1 MGIVTSLL
9 FRASAG
15 LESGFEVTMLKD
27 LAISAGFLFMS
38 ASVGDAE
45 GQGEFNEISEMEL
58 REHR

>member
-1 MGIVTSLL
+1 M
-9 FRASAG
+9 RA
-15 LESGFEVTMLKD
+15 LVSGFEVTMLKD

-45 GQGEFNEISEMEL
+45 GRGEFNEISEMEL